1 MNITENINEPGRD
14 LLFRKLNV
22 GDIVTFTS
30 GSTSS
35 LVIGKIEEFSTTRK
49 TCHMS
54 INNGPSIIK
63 RRCPEVLRIGE
74 SLLKA
79 KEENPEYF
87 I

>member
-1 MNITENINEPGRD
+1 MNLTENRSGIGRD
-14 LLFRKLNV
+14 MLFRELRV

-35 LVIGKIEEFSTTRK
+35 LVIGKIEEISESRK
-49 TCHMS
+49 TCKMS

-74 SLLKA
+74 SLSKA